1 MIMWK
6 RANNEHIEVIP
17 VDYESEPSGGYPYFI
32 DIEGERAYVGSTT
45 GFHADL
51 VHAIQDQYDPEFY
64 KWADPIRFT
73 GVMRDALYSE
83 EVPAGDVV
91 TAVEALVQAKPQ
103 FRRFSSNEYE
113 LVDLTGGPIG
123 DIGHDA

>member
-91 TAVEALVQAKPQ
+91 TAMEALVQAKPQ